1 MEVFLK
7 LFFGLKL
14 PVNTKDKSLKL
25 KEKIKGS
32 KNSLL
37 QSVSQ
42 QCLEKMIISSPNITF
57 YKFCAEPVN
66 DSNSVIEYLSLST
79 EQPAWPKLYIPS
91 TINTEKELLRTV
103 IWADKKWAKKPQRIL
118 KIKSI

>member
-37 QSVSQ
+37 QSVFQ
-42 QCLEKMIISSPNITF
+42 QCLEEMIISFPNITF

-79 EQPAWPKLYIPS
+79 EQPELGQSYIS
-91 TINTEKELLRTV
+91 QVLQT
-103 IWADKKWAKKPQRIL
+103 L
-118 KIKSI
+118 KRNCSEQLFGPIKNGQKSLKS